1 MIFCWQL
8 GRGRL
13 KFASMII
20 SRLVL
25 KNWRNFRS
33 VDVRFAQR
41 VFLTGPNASGK
52 SNLLDVFRFLRD
64 IVKPGGGLQS
74 AMSDRGGLS
83 KVRCL
88 AARREPNIEIEVEL
102 SEDGS
107 LPTWRYGI
115 GIRQQPRG
123 YRLPILQFEKI
134 WSGDRLICYRPDKE
148 DKADEERLTQTHLE
162 QISSNAEFREIAKF
176 FESIRYLHLVPQL
189 LRHPEAFQG
198 SNVPDDPYGR
208 NFLEMVVKTPEKT
221 RRSRLRKIEEAL
233 RAAVPQMRN
242 LIDTRDESGIPHLEA
257 TYEHWRPNAGKQR
270 EDQFSDGTLRLIGLF
285 WSLLDGDSPLLLE
298 EPELSLHS
306 GIVSKLPELFFLM
319 QRQKKRQLFVST
331 HSGDM
336 LSQKSIGGEEVLILR
351 PDKEG
356 TVVKVAS
363 SIKAVKDLLDSG
375 LSVADVILP
384 LTAPGN
390 LNQLDKFA

>member
-1 MIFCWQL
+1 
-8 GRGRL
+8 
-13 KFASMII
+13 MII

-33 VDVRFAQR
+33 ADVRFAQR
-41 VFLTGPNASGK
+41 VFLTGPNASGN

-64 IVKPGGGLQS
+64 IAKPGGGLQS

-107 LPTWRYGI
+107 SPTWRYGI
-115 GIRQQPRG
+115 GIRQQTRG

-134 WSGDRLICYRPDKE
+134 WSEDNLICERPDKE

-162 QISSNAEFREIAKF
+162 QISSNAKFREIAKF

-198 SNVPDDPYGR
+198 PNVPDDPYGR

-306 GIVSKLPELFFLM
+306 GIVSKLPELFYRL

-356 TVVKVAS
+356 TVVEVAS
-363 SIKAVKDLLDSG
+363 SINEVRVLLDSG
-375 LSVADVILP
+375 LSVADAILP

-390 LNQLDKFA
+390 LNQLDMFA

>member
-1 MIFCWQL
+1 
-8 GRGRL
+8 
-13 KFASMII
+13 MII

-33 VDVRFAQR
+33 ADVRFAQR

-64 IVKPGGGLQS
+64 IAKPGGGLQS
-74 AMSDRGGLS
+74 AVRDRGGLS
-83 KVRCL
+83 KIRCL
-88 AARREPNIEIEVEL
+88 AARKEPDIEILVEL

-107 LPTWRYGI
+107 GPNWRYAVGI
-115 GIRQQPRG
+115 KQQPRG
-123 YRLPILQFEKI
+123 FRQPVLQFEKI
-134 WSGDRLICYRPDKE
+134 WKGEKLIKERPDT
-148 DKADEERLTQTHLE
+148 DDRSDPERLTQTHLE
-162 QISSNAEFREIAKF
+162 QISSNAGFREIAKF
-176 FESIRYLHLVPQL
+176 LESIRYLHLVPQL

-198 SNVPDDPYGR
+198 PTTPDDPFGR

-221 RRSRLRKIEEAL
+221 RRSRLKKIEDAV
-233 RAAVPQMRN
+233 RAAVPQMRD
-242 LIDTRDESGIPHLEA
+242 LIDTKDEAGIPHLEA

-285 WSLLDGDSPLLLE
+285 WALLDGEAPLLLE

-306 GIVSKLPELFFLM
+306 GIISKLPELFFRL
-319 QRQKKRQLFVST
+319 QRQRKRQIFVST

-336 LSQKSIGGEEVLILR
+336 LSQKSIGGEEVLVLR

-356 TVVKVAS
+356 TVVEVAS
-363 SIKAVKDLLDSG
+363 SIKEVQSLLDSG
-375 LSVADVILP
+375 LSVADAVLP
-384 LTAPGN
+384 RTAPSN
-390 LNQLDKFA
+390 LYQLDLFS

>member
-1 MIFCWQL
+1 
-8 GRGRL
+8 
-13 KFASMII
+13 MII

-33 VDVRFAQR
+33 ADVRFAQR

-64 IVKPGGGLQS
+64 IAKPGGGLQS
-74 AMSDRGGLS
+74 AMRDRGGLS

-88 AARREPNIEIEVEL
+88 AARREPDIEIEVEL
-102 SEDGS
+102 SEDGAS
-107 LPTWRYGI
+107 PTWRYGI
-115 GIRQQPRG
+115 GIKQQVRG
-123 YRLPILQFEKI
+123 YRQPILQFEKI
-134 WSGDRLICYRPDKE
+134 WSGDRLIRERPDKD

-162 QISSNAEFREIAKF
+162 QISSNAEFRDIARF

-198 SNVPDDPYGR
+198 PNVPDDPYGR

-221 RRSRLRKIEEAL
+221 RRSRLRKIEDAV
-233 RAAVPQMRN
+233 RAAVPQMRD
-242 LIDTRDESGIPHLEA
+242 LTDTRDEAGIPHLEA

-306 GIVSKLPELFFLM
+306 GIISKLPELFFRL
-319 QRQKKRQLFVST
+319 QRQKKRQIFVST

-336 LSQKSIGGEEVLILR
+336 LSQKSIGGEEVLVLR

-356 TVVKVAS
+356 TVVEVAS
-363 SIKAVKDLLDSG
+363 SIRDVRILLDSG
-375 LSVADVILP
+375 LSVADAILSR
-384 LTAPGN
+384 TASEN
-390 LNQLDKFA
+390 LDQLDMFS